1 MTAKEEHKHVWEG
14 KVARHAAARGGVSH
28 FPGQLDSPALLS
40 SRKVTTTPYA
50 LPLLPHRRPPKPLS
64 SFPPHPPQP

>member
-28 FPGQLDSPALLS
+28 FPGQLDSPALL
-40 SRKVTTTPYA
+40 RQEGDDYPIRPAATTPSPTA
-50 LPLLPHRRPPKPLS
+50 QTPLLIPP
-64 SFPPHPPQP
+64 